1 MNGASKV
8 QSVAG
13 VLTLAVAVG
22 ANLSSEDGSKSD
34 LPPKITS
41 RL

>member
-1 MNGASKV
+1 
-8 QSVAG
+8 
-13 VLTLAVAVG
+13 LTVAVAVG
-22 ANLSSEDGSKSD
+22 ANLFSEDGSKSD